1 MPFTLQQISDLEEI
15 RQLKAR
21 YFRCID
27 TGNHTEL
34 AACFAEDVEVDLR
47 GGGYRLR
54 VSGRKDMV
62 EFIASSFN
70 SDIVAMHHGHT
81 PEIGFVDADTA
92 KGTWYLEDRFID
104 PERGEDTVGSSLYHD
119 TYVRTAEGWRIQHS
133 QYDRVFELVSPIGVG
148 AELRAHMLAR
158 TGRKPGERSDT
169 AKWLEWFETSPGQA
183 SGAHSRGSRP

>member
-1 MPFTLQQISDLEEI
+1 MTFTLQQLSDLEEI

-34 AACFAEDVEVDLR
+34 ATCFTEDVEIDLR

-54 VSGRKDMV
+54 VQGRADMV

-70 SDIVAMHHGHT
+70 SDVIAMHHGHT
-81 PEIGFVDADTA
+81 PEIRFTEPDCAT
-92 KGTWYLEDRFID
+92 GTWYLEDRFID
-104 PERGEDTVGSSLYHD
+104 AGRREDTIGSSLYHD
-119 TYVRTAEGWRIQHS
+119 RYRRTDEGWQVEFS
-133 QYDRVFELVSPIGVG
+133 EYDRVFELVSPLNPQ
-148 AELRAHMLAR
+148 AEVRAHLLGQ

-169 AKWLEWFETSPGQA
+169 GQWLEWFDKE
-183 SGAHSRGSRP
+183 

>member
-1 MPFTLQQISDLEEI
+1 MGYTLQQLSDLEEI

-34 AACFAEDVEVDLR
+34 ANCFTEDVEIDLR

-54 VSGRKDMV
+54 VLGRADMV

-70 SDIVAMHHGHT
+70 SSVVAMHHGHT
-81 PEIGFVDADTA
+81 PEIRFTGPDSAE
-92 KGTWYLEDRFID
+92 GTWYLEDRFID
-104 PERGEDTVGSSLYHD
+104 PERGEDTIGSSLYHD
-119 TYVRTAEGWRIQHS
+119 RYIRTAEGWQVAFS
-133 QYDRVFELVSPIGVG
+133 EYDRVFELVQPVSDK
-148 AELRAHMLAR
+148 AELRAHLLAE

-169 AKWLEWFETSPGQA
+169 AKWLEWLE
-183 SGAHSRGSRP
+183 